1 MKPSLHVTKLDVAKR
16 QLETAILL
24 YFNNSD
30 PVSIHTLAAA
40 AYNILRTLNK
50 NVGGDIM
57 LKDCGQFLNAEQQ
70 KEFHR
75 WVNEAENFFKH
86 ADRDADKSYKFK
98 PESTEAMLVEAARKY
113 IQLTEEYPPYIHIF
127 VIWFITRHQEMFKK
141 VPGAEQM
148 LKSIGGLPIP
158 ENRREFFDGCLQIVT
173 KVKSGG

>member
-50 NVGGDIM
+50 NVGDIM

-75 WVNEAENFFKH
+75 CVNEAENFFKH

-98 PESTEAMLVEAARKY
+98 PESTEAMLVEAAQNISNSRKN
-113 IQLTEEYPPYIHIF
+113 IHR
-127 VIWFITRHQEMFKK
+127 TYTY
-141 VPGAEQM
+141 
-148 LKSIGGLPIP
+148 S
-158 ENRREFFDGCLQIVT
+158 
-173 KVKSGG
+173 